1 MWGGTEPATGDQRER
16 GGIQI
21 VVLAA
26 SDFSR
31 AHKSDVLEYGEVLTH
46 GLPTER
52 QTVLHR
58 EPRNEREER
67 LSIFLAQFIQ

>member
-1 MWGGTEPATGDQRER
+1 
-16 GGIQI
+16 

-31 AHKSDVLEYGEVLTH
+31 AHKSDVLEDGQVLTH

-52 QTVLHR
+52 QSVLHR

-67 LSIFLAQFIQ
+67 LSVFLSQFVEQSATCGSGKGFEDVGHTL